1 MPSDTEDIVPHAHKH
16 KGKYSQLL
24 TVIKY
29 HSNKKNIIYS
39 LGDSKMN
46 SRNTKTIKN
55 FRNYSIFY
63 LNLWFSAV

>member
-24 TVIKY
+24 TAIKY
-29 HSNKKNIIYS
+29 HRKKIIYS
-39 LGDSKMN
+39 LGGSKMN

-55 FRNYSIFY
+55 FKNYSIFY
-63 LNLWFSAV
+63 PNLWFCAV